1 MTSSAHLVI
10 HAALFDE
17 LEKIAEAQLSPG
29 DKTKKWLKNSALVAA
44 GAGAGAA
51 AATVLNKYLTTHLG
65 KAWDAADTKT
75 KMLILAPLIGL
86 STVGAVV
93 AGHKVMGAHH
103 KAMNE
108 R

>member
-1 MTSSAHLVI
+1 MTSSAHLVT

-17 LEKIAEAQLSPG
+17 LEKIAEAQLGTG
-29 DKTKKWLKNSALVAA
+29 DKAKRWLKNSALVAA

-51 AATVLNKYLTTHLG
+51 AGTVLDKYLVTHLG
-65 KAWDAADTKT
+65 KAWQSADTKT
-75 KMLILAPLIGL
+75 KMLVLAPLIGL

-93 AGHKVMGAHH
+93 AGHKLMGEHH

-108 R
+108 